1 MNLNSVLGLI
11 YTIFCVFSKK
21 RTHNTHAINFQIGN
35 YLTSKYFKSK
45 FLSKIKVKIKIE
57 MENLKLNNKLCSNN
71 FIFYSWE
78 INRIVFRSKL
88 N

>member
-35 YLTSKYFKSK
+35 YLTSKYLNRNFYPKLKLKLKSK
-45 FLSKIKVKIKIE
+45 WKT
-57 MENLKLNNKLCSNN
+57 
-71 FIFYSWE
+71 
-78 INRIVFRSKL
+78 
-88 N
+88 